1 MYSRNIPTQI
11 ASKFQQIRKSNYLLP
26 VSILL
31 LLLLSL
37 TALIFT
43 QFTVQLYVRMDGESI
58 GTVPDTETLDQL
70 IVTTE
75 EAVGDILGSPF
86 EIEDRLSYSLRIV
99 HVNEAESVNLD
110 SVEQSIF
117 QQIDEID
124 MHYVVSVDGNPVGYI
139 ARRSDLRGAMEARL
153 NQLVDEGV
161 QSAAFLSEV
170 EFEAQYIDL
179 DSKLDPAGIETLVM
193 TLSVETVEQIAYT
206 ESIPYAVDVILDDTR
221 LIEDTQILRE
231 GTAGKME
238 ILAQITS
245 VDGKEILHTILKTE
259 VLTDSVSEIVL
270 LGTLERPLTA
280 SFGEYIWPVAG
291 TVSSGFGPR
300 RVSVGS
306 SNHQGIDIAAPA
318 GTPVHAADGGEV
330 IFSGWN
336 GGFGNLIK
344 IRHDNGHVTYYAH
357 LSSIDV
363 STGQF
368 VYRGQFIGRVG
379 MTGTA
384 SGNHLHFEIRIN
396 GVPVD
401 PMLHLP

>member
-1 MYSRNIPTQI
+1 
-11 ASKFQQIRKSNYLLP
+11 
-26 VSILL
+26 
-31 LLLLSL
+31 
-37 TALIFT
+37 
-43 QFTVQLYVRMDGESI
+43 MDGESI